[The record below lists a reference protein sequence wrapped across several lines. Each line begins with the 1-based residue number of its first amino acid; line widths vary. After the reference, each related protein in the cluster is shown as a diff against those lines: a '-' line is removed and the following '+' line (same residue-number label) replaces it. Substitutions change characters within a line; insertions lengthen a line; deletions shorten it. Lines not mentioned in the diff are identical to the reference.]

1 MLVGVQCQCVRD
13 HSLTVSTTDI
23 LHSISIFTYCC
34 LGNHDRYHLEAQN
47 EEERDIWIKCIGK
60 SIGDAVYNG
69 FKLKKRKLAQEGPRV
84 Y

>member
-1 MLVGVQCQCVRD
+1 MLVGAQCQCVRD

-23 LHSISIFTYCC
+23 LHIISIFTYCC